1 MDSLSHLKLVLH
13 KDKAPTQK
21 IVLKSLLRGHYTAR
35 GIAKDTGLSYNAV
48 SIALHLLSKHGSI
61 QRVKRGI
68 YKPKELLICLTL
80 MDSLTKLEQREKSR
94 SANILE
100 AEDP

>member
-21 IVLKSLLRGHYTAR
+21 IVLKSLLRGHYTGR
-35 GIAKDTGLSYNAV
+35 GIAEDTGLSYNAV

-68 YKPKELLICLTL
+68 YKPKELLICLAL
-80 MDSLTKLEQREKSR
+80 MDSLTKLEQMEKSR
-94 SANILE
+94 RASILE
-100 AEDP
+100 ADSP

>member
-21 IVLKSLLRGHYTAR
+21 IVLKSLLRGHYTGR
-35 GIAKDTGLSYNAV
+35 GIAEDTGLSYNAV

-61 QRVKRGI
+61 ERVKRGI
-68 YKPKELLICLTL
+68 YKPKEPLICLAL
-80 MDSLTKLEQREKSR
+80 MDKLSVLEKR
-94 SANILE
+94 RLGAPE
-100 AEDP
+100 AENTVKR

>member
-21 IVLKSLLRGHYTAR
+21 IVLKSLLRGHYTGR
-35 GIAKDTGLSYNAV
+35 GISEDTGLSYNAV

-61 QRVKRGI
+61 ERVKRGI
-68 YKPKELLICLTL
+68 YKPKEPLICLAL
-80 MDSLTKLEQREKSR
+80 MDSLTKLEQLEKSR
-94 SANILE
+94 SASILE
-100 AEDP
+100 ADA

>member
-1 MDSLSHLKLVLH
+1 MDSLSHLKFVLH

-21 IVLKSLLRGHYTAR
+21 IVLKSLLRGHYTGR
-35 GIAKDTGLSYNAV
+35 GIAEDTGLSYNAA

-68 YKPKELLICLTL
+68 YKPIEPLICLAL

-94 SANILE
+94 RE
-100 AEDP
+100 ATQERGG